1 MLEQVEQSQLELEQD
16 MGIIGT
22 VLMNSSVNKTILAA
36 IRPCL
41 ISSLD

>member
-22 VLMNSSVNKTILAA
+22 ALMNSSVIETILAA
-36 IRPCL
+36 IRPWL

>member
-22 VLMNSSVNKTILAA
+22 ALMNSFVIETILAA
-36 IRPCL
+36 IRPWL